1 MPQAVWRGSLSF
13 GLVNIP
19 VKVYSATSP
28 KDIRFREIQGETGR
42 RIRHRRTV
50 ETDETDEKA
59 SSSRPPSP
67 PDEGTIRSGTGSG
80 EARAA
85 AETDGARAAAETS
98 PPPAAQRLE
107 VPHSD
112 VVKGY
117 EVAPDRY
124 VTLSHEELA
133 SIAPEQTHS
142 IEIEE
147 FVDLAEIDPVFFERS
162 YYVTPQPGT
171 GGERPYWLLRQAM
184 ERAGKVGI
192 ARFVLRTKEYLTA
205 IRPQS
210 DVLVLETLFYADE
223 VRDPRELRIA
233 APVDVPRREVEMAER
248 FIAAL
253 SAAWDPGRHEDRYRE
268 RVLELVRAKEGSE
281 EIVEAPEA
289 APPRVS
295 DLMAALKASVEQ
307 AKSDR
312 AARPARR
319 RRETG

>member
-50 ETDETDEKA
+50 EPDENA
-59 SSSRPPSP
+59 ASSRPPSP
-67 PDEGTIRSGTGSG
+67 QDEGTIRSGNGSD
-80 EARAA
+80 EASSA
-85 AETDGARAAAETS
+85 AETA
-98 PPPAAQRLE
+98 PPRGVQGLE
-107 VPHSD
+107 VPNAE

-124 VTLSHEELA
+124 VTLSAEELA

-147 FVDLAEIDPVFFERS
+147 FVDLTEIDPVYFERS
-162 YYVTPQPGT
+162 YYVTPEPGA

-233 APVDVPRREVEMAER
+233 PPLDVPRREVEMAER

-253 SAAWDPGRHEDRYRE
+253 SATWDPGRHEDRYRE
-268 RVLELVRAKEGSE
+268 RVLELVRAKEGST
-281 EIVEAPEA
+281 EIVEAPEP
-289 APPRVS
+289 APPKVS

-312 AARPARR
+312 AARPAPRR
-319 RRETG
+319 RSDTG

>member
-1 MPQAVWRGSLSF
+1 MAQAVWRGSLSF

-19 VKVYSATSP
+19 VKVYNATSP

-50 ETDETDEKA
+50 EPDENTA
-59 SSSRPPSP
+59 SSRPPSP
-67 PDEGTIRSGTGSG
+67 PDEGTIHSGNGSD
-80 EARAA
+80 EARA
-85 AETDGARAAAETS
+85 TAETS
-98 PPPAAQRLE
+98 PPPGGQRLE
-107 VPHSD
+107 VPQAE

-124 VTLSHEELA
+124 VTLSTEDLA

-162 YYVTPQPGT
+162 YYVTPQPGA

-205 IRPQS
+205 IRPHS
-210 DVLVLETLFYADE
+210 DALVLETLFYADE
-223 VRDPRELRIA
+223 VRDPGELRIPP
-233 APVDVPRREVEMAER
+233 PVDVPRREVEMAER

-253 SAAWDPGRHEDRYRE
+253 SATWDPGRYEDRYRE
-268 RVLELVRAKEGSE
+268 RILELVRSKEGAT
-281 EIVEAPEA
+281 EIVEAPA
-289 APPRVS
+289 ATLPKVS

-307 AKSDR
+307 AKADR
-312 AARPARR
+312 GREASARTRR
-319 RRETG
+319 DTG

>member
-19 VKVYSATSP
+19 VKVYNATSP
-28 KDIRFREIQGETGR
+28 KDIRFRELQGETGR

-50 ETDETDEKA
+50 ETDENA
-59 SSSRPPSP
+59 ASSRPPSP
-67 PDEGTIRSGTGSG
+67 PDEGTIRSGNGSG

-85 AETDGARAAAETS
+85 AETS
-98 PPPAAQRLE
+98 PPQAAQRLE
-107 VPHSD
+107 VPHSE

-124 VTLSHEELA
+124 VTLSPEELA

-162 YYVTPQPGT
+162 YYVTPQPGA

-233 APVDVPRREVEMAER
+233 PPVDVPRREVEMAER

-253 SAAWDPGRHEDRYRE
+253 SATWDPGRHEDRYRE
-268 RVLELVRAKEGSE
+268 RVLELVRAKEGAAE
-281 EIVEAPEA
+281 TVEAP
-289 APPRVS
+289 APALPRVS

-312 AARPARR
+312 ASGASPRSRR
-319 RRETG
+319 DAG